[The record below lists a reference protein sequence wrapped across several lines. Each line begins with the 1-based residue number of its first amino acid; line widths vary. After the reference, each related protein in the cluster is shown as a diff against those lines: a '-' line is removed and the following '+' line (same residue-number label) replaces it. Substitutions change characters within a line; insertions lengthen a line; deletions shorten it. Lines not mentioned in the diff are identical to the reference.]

1 MSEGS
6 AAEQRLGALAAQ
18 VSPLADGLVD
28 EVAVRLAEKL
38 GGPVPGNELLR
49 IGARICAIH
58 DYEPPRMNRKLML
71 LCAADHGTGTG
82 EDPEA
87 GGWAGEAV
95 TRCLRGE
102 ASVNRL
108 ARKVGVRMQ
117 MLDVGVAGEFSE
129 QPGLVQRKVA
139 WGTAP
144 LAGGPAM
151 GRTQAAEAMLAGHD
165 VVAEIHDSRALDVV
179 AVGSLTGGDPA
190 AATLVAA
197 GLLGFGREDLLGA
210 GGILTGSLSERIG
223 VALEGHALAPAAP
236 KALLADVGGFEIA
249 AMTGGMLAAARSR
262 VAVIV
267 DGMGSA
273 ASALLACALAPATAD
288 YLFFS
293 HVGTHPLHS
302 RMVEAMGGHPL
313 VGVPIDG
320 GEAVG
325 AAMGL
330 GVLASTL
337 ALWSE

>member
-1 MSEGS
+1 
-6 AAEQRLGALAAQ
+6 
-18 VSPLADGLVD
+18 
-28 EVAVRLAEKL
+28 
-38 GGPVPGNELLR
+38 
-49 IGARICAIH
+49 
-58 DYEPPRMNRKLML
+58 MNRKLML

-210 GGILTGSLSERIG
+210 GGILTGR
-223 VALEGHALAPAAP
+223 
-236 KALLADVGGFEIA
+236 
-249 AMTGGMLAAARSR
+249 T
-262 VAVIV
+262 
-267 DGMGSA
+267 
-273 ASALLACALAPATAD
+273 
-288 YLFFS
+288 
-293 HVGTHPLHS
+293 
-302 RMVEAMGGHPL
+302 
-313 VGVPIDG
+313 
-320 GEAVG
+320 
-325 AAMGL
+325 
-330 GVLASTL
+330 
-337 ALWSE
+337 